1 MCESSWARADTGRCA
16 GQHASVAE
24 RVWRDFPLKDLYQ
37 SAKGFELTFRAM
49 GFAALAMLT
58 VIPLLVV
65 VAAASAVEHHGVAVW
80 VVYGMGLTRASAR
93 AVVRLFSAPALVLGT
108 TSVFSAVLLGLFGV
122 MFGGSVQA
130 AFERVWGLPAGPW
143 HKIWRQAVW
152 LVALIAYVYAAATVG
167 ALTTS
172 APAETV
178 SRVSVA
184 LVLGIV
190 FFWWGLR
197 FLLGGR
203 VSYLAALPGA
213 VATVAFLAGLRA
225 FSTLVFEPLIATN
238 AVTYGAVG
246 TVLILQSWLIGVG
259 WVIYGGQLFG
269 RWFYDGW
276 LRVRADSHRVPG
288 EPGGEGSPMSE
299 SESAGLAEAASLEVY
314 AAVAQAMRQAGARDS
329 RLGADA
335 VIGAVRRAIAAWV
348 LAADGDETALA
359 AVAEPEAAHF
369 LVHPSGGRW
378 QVAPGPA
385 VTLIQIWGFEPDA
398 EPPRVQVSWRF
409 TGRRRFIDP
418 GPNATAEGENTFVGL
433 LDLTLTGSGPW
444 QLWSG
449 HVDTLDGYLGY
460 AFTSRRETADEYR
473 KRTGSAAVPA
483 PAGPPRVFR
492 LTSGF
497 AEHDERLGSTASVDV
512 LRETAPTRDEAE
524 KLIQPAIWDA
534 TVQALGDGDW
544 RPSMNWLDVIEL
556 LGE

>member
-1 MCESSWARADTGRCA
+1 MNLVRKQLGQGGHRAVRRAGR
-16 GQHASVAE
+16 QRAE
-24 RVWRDFPLKDLYQ
+24 LVWRDFPLKDLYK

-65 VAAASAVEHHGVAVW
+65 VAAASAAEHHGVAVW

-93 AVVRLFSAPALVLGT
+93 AVVRLFSAPAQVLGT
-108 TSVFSAVLLGLFGV
+108 TSVLSAVLLALFGV

-152 LVALIAYVYAAATVG
+152 LVGLIAYIYAAATVG
-167 ALTTS
+167 SLTRD

-203 VSYLAALPGA
+203 VSYLAAMPGA
-213 VATVAFLAGLRA
+213 VATVAFLVGLRA

-276 LRVRADSHRVPG
+276 LRVQADSRRALG
-288 EPGGEGSPMSE
+288 EPGGEQ
-299 SESAGLAEAASLEVY
+299 A
-314 AAVAQAMRQAGARDS
+314 AQAP
-329 RLGADA
+329 
-335 VIGAVRRAIAAWV
+335 
-348 LAADGDETALA
+348 GDQ
-359 AVAEPEAAHF
+359 
-369 LVHPSGGRW
+369 S
-378 QVAPGPA
+378 APP
-385 VTLIQIWGFEPDA
+385 
-398 EPPRVQVSWRF
+398 
-409 TGRRRFIDP
+409 
-418 GPNATAEGENTFVGL
+418 
-433 LDLTLTGSGPW
+433 
-444 QLWSG
+444 
-449 HVDTLDGYLGY
+449 
-460 AFTSRRETADEYR
+460 
-473 KRTGSAAVPA
+473 
-483 PAGPPRVFR
+483 
-492 LTSGF
+492 
-497 AEHDERLGSTASVDV
+497 
-512 LRETAPTRDEAE
+512 
-524 KLIQPAIWDA
+524 
-534 TVQALGDGDW
+534 
-544 RPSMNWLDVIEL
+544 
-556 LGE
+556 